1 MKSAIGLW
9 LGWLVLA
16 GIVPARAQQAPAA
29 GPMAAL
35 TEALSAACRQDTR
48 AFGRYLLP
56 SSAAAYRA
64 LPEAEQRALLQR
76 FSLTNRPGRPLLSGG
91 LSSTTVL
98 RCEAPGNTVE
108 FRFEAPQMYD
118 NLAFIPAE
126 VVDGEKTQ
134 FGLARQESSWR
145 LLSLGLL
152 LLDIPQLEKRWA
164 QQKLGEHEMVAVQD
178 LDQLADAIRSY
189 QKAFG
194 KLPESLAEL
203 GPAPPNQVSPEAA
216 ELVDKD
222 LALGEK
228 DGYRFRYRILPEPN
242 SAAPSFELAATPAEY
257 GKTGRQSF
265 FLDADGK
272 LHGADKAGAVATADD
287 PVIEGRPAPSAES
300 PAGPGQ

>member
-1 MKSAIGLW
+1 MKRAIGFL

-16 GIVPARAQQAPAA
+16 GAVPARAQQAPAA
-29 GPMAAL
+29 SPMAAL

-48 AFGRYLLP
+48 AFARYLLP
-56 SSAAAYRA
+56 SSDAAYQA
-64 LPEAEQRALLQR
+64 LPEAEQRDLLRR
-76 FSLTNRPGRPLLSGG
+76 FSLTSGPGRPLLSGG
-91 LSSTTVL
+91 LSTATVL
-98 RCEAPGNTVE
+98 RCEAPGITVE

-118 NLAFIPAE
+118 NLAFIPVE
-126 VVDGEKTQ
+126 VVGGEKTR

-164 QQKLGEHEMVAVQD
+164 QQKLGEHEQAAIQD
-178 LDQLADAIRSY
+178 LVQLADAIRSY
-189 QKAFG
+189 RKAFG

-216 ELVDKD
+216 ELVDKE

-228 DGYRFRYRILPEPN
+228 DGYQFRYRILPEPN
-242 SAAPSFELAATPAEY
+242 SAPPSFELAATPAEY
-257 GKTGRQSF
+257 GKTGRRSF
-265 FLDADGK
+265 FLDAEGK

-287 PVIEGRPAPSAES
+287 PVIE
-300 PAGPGQ
+300 AGPGQ